1 MAVSFDN
8 SIISQVQNAN
18 DIVEVVAEHLSLK
31 RKGKEMVGLCPFH
44 DDHKPSLY
52 VNPTKQIYKCFA
64 CGAGGNVFTF
74 VQARENLTFPQ
85 ALERLA
91 ERAGIKLKVKNRIQ
105 KTQQPDTNPN
115 ELARV
120 NAWAAKYFQ
129 KILFNREQGKHA
141 RDYLESRKITLDT
154 AKKWLIGLAP
164 TGGAD
169 LLKKAKTAKI
179 PEKLLAA
186 AGLIAGANDKFVNRL
201 VFTITDVTGR
211 VIAFGAR
218 TLDGQGAKYINSPTT
233 ALFDKSNSMFGV
245 EQARHEIVATGTAVV
260 VEGYTDCIMAHQFEC
275 KNVVA
280 TLGTSFTEGHARIL
294 KRYAK
299 KIVLLFDSDT
309 AGIEA
314 ANRALEICLAQRID
328 IKVASVPAG
337 KDPCDFILCKGKE
350 QFDMI
355 IENAQDVFDFKW
367 KRMTQSLS
375 KGDNLID
382 HKTAIEEFLRTIAI
396 AVGSGSMPALE
407 RGLFVNKISR
417 ITGLSSKDIQK
428 ELNRRIRRTNSAP
441 SRSTILTENQKV
453 TAIGLGQSLHKIAER
468 EILEVLLNEPLLFE
482 DIREKISTEDFEDQS
497 LRLIAEMLFARLN
510 EGLNAEIAGII
521 AGIESVETAGLIV
534 DLANKGQE
542 KGNFEKRIKDAADT
556 IERLENKRN
565 ISPILA
571 VEDPKNYIKSV
582 SENVGKKNPRN
593 LGIT

>member
-8 SIISQVQNAN
+8 SIIMQVQNAN
-18 DIVEVVAEHLSLK
+18 DIVEVVGEHLSLSK
-31 RKGKEMVGLCPFH
+31 KGREMVGLCPFH
-44 DDHKPSLY
+44 DDHKPSFF
-52 VNPTKQIYKCFA
+52 VNPNKQIYKCFA

-85 ALERLA
+85 AVERLA
-91 ERAGIKLKVKNRIQ
+91 NRVGIKLKVKHQTQ
-105 KTQQPDTNPN
+105 KTHKPDIDPN

-129 KILFNREQGKHA
+129 KILSDKDQGKHA
-141 RDYLESRKITLDT
+141 REYLESRKITIDT
-154 AKKWLIGLAP
+154 AKKWRIGLAP
-164 TGGAD
+164 AGGEE
-169 LLKKAKTAKI
+169 LLKKARTAKV
-179 PEKLLAA
+179 PEKLLGA
-186 AGLIAGANDKFVNRL
+186 AGLTAGANDKLVNRL

-218 TLDGQGAKYINSPTT
+218 TLDGQGAKYINSPTS
-233 ALFDKSNSMFGV
+233 ALFDKSNSMFGL

-299 KIVLLFDSDT
+299 KIVLLFDNDT

-337 KDPCDFILCKGKE
+337 KDPCDFILSEGKE
-350 QFDMI
+350 KFDI
-355 IENAQDVFDFKW
+355 LIENAQDVFDFKW
-367 KRMTQSLS
+367 KRMTKSLS

-382 HKTAIEEFLRTIAI
+382 NKAAIEEFLRTIAI
-396 AVGSGSMPALE
+396 AIGSGSMAALD
-407 RGLFVNKISR
+407 RGLFINKISK
-417 ITGLSSKDIQK
+417 ITGLSTREIQND
-428 ELNRRIRRTNSAP
+428 LNRRMRRTNQAASKQ
-441 SRSTILTENQKV
+441 TILTENQRV
-453 TAIGLGQSLHKIAER
+453 TSISLGSSLHKIAER
-468 EILEVLLNEPLLFE
+468 EILEVLLNEPSLFE
-482 DIREKISTEDFEDQS
+482 DIRERISTQDFEDQN
-497 LRLIAEMLFARLN
+497 LRPIAEILLARLK
-510 EGLNAEIAGII
+510 EGLSMEIAEVI

-534 DLANKGQE
+534 DLADGGQA
-542 KGNFEKRIKDAADT
+542 KGNFEKRLTDAVDA
-556 IERLENKRN
+556 INRLDKKSN

-571 VEDPKNYIKSV
+571 VEDPNNYLKSV
-582 SENVGKKNPRN
+582 SENAGKHNPRN
-593 LGIT
+593 LGII